1 MEEVLDTF
9 ETVFVIN
16 TKWEFQHEFWVPFNI
31 LTSSFCTFSAILIT
45 MEQFFGDAIS
55 CYSVFEFPSPPEF
68 SNYHLNVFVL
78 CMHVMLPDVGARL
91 PLNCSSNGAN
101 NMRKSANTNM

>member
-16 TKWEFQHEFWVPFNI
+16 SQLQFQHEFWVPFNI
-31 LTSSFCTFSAILIT
+31 MTSSFCTFSAILIT

-55 CYSVFEFPSPPEF
+55 CDSGKA
-68 SNYHLNVFVL
+68 
-78 CMHVMLPDVGARL
+78 VGFNFKAVIQRWQ
-91 PLNCSSNGAN
+91 
-101 NMRKSANTNM
+101 

>member
-16 TKWEFQHEFWVPFNI
+16 SKLQFQHEFWVPFNI
-31 LTSSFCTFSAILIT
+31 MTSSFCTFSAILIT

-55 CYSVFEFPSPPEF
+55 CDSGKA
-68 SNYHLNVFVL
+68 
-78 CMHVMLPDVGARL
+78 VGFNFKAVIQRWQ
-91 PLNCSSNGAN
+91 
-101 NMRKSANTNM
+101 

>member
-55 CYSVFEFPSPPEF
+55 CDSGEAVVF
-68 SNYHLNVFVL
+68 YL
-78 CMHVMLPDVGARL
+78 
-91 PLNCSSNGAN
+91 
-101 NMRKSANTNM
+101 KQ